1 MAEGNAKK
9 QNEKRN
15 NMDNDYFVVMDSH
28 VCVICFTF
36 YKLILKNMSLMESI
50 EILGQLFLAAV
61 LGALIGIERLRI
73 HKATGVRTL
82 ALIAVGSCLFTI
94 LSWEGLKYSG
104 LDFEPTRIAAQIVTG
119 VGFLGAGV
127 IIFDQHKIQGLT
139 SAAGLWVTAAIG
151 MAVGF
156 GHYWIAIFGTL
167 IVLFFLLVIGKLDLD
182 NKFKGAKK

>member
-1 MAEGNAKK
+1 MCYLFYILLI
-9 QNEKRN
+9 
-15 NMDNDYFVVMDSH
+15 YF
-28 VCVICFTF
+28 
-36 YKLILKNMSLMESI
+36 KNMGLVESI
-50 EILGQLFLAAV
+50 IILGQLFLAAV
-61 LGALIGIERLRI
+61 LGGVIGIERLRI

-82 ALIAVGSCLFTI
+82 ALISMGSCLFTI
-94 LSWEGLKYSG
+94 LSWRGLLHSG

-127 IIFDQHKIQGLT
+127 IIFDQHKVLGLT

-167 IVLFFLLVIGKLDLD
+167 IVLFFLLVIGKLNLD
-182 NKFKGAKK
+182 EKFKGAKK

>member
-1 MAEGNAKK
+1 LCYLFYILLI
-9 QNEKRN
+9 
-15 NMDNDYFVVMDSH
+15 YF
-28 VCVICFTF
+28 
-36 YKLILKNMSLMESI
+36 KNMGFVESI
-50 EILGQLFLAAV
+50 IILGQLFLAAI
-61 LGALIGIERLRI
+61 LGGVIGIERLRI

-82 ALIAVGSCLFTI
+82 ALISMGSCLFTI
-94 LSWEGLKYSG
+94 LSWQGLLHSG

-127 IIFDQHKIQGLT
+127 IIFDKHKVVGLT

-167 IVLFFLLVIGKLDLD
+167 IVLFFLLIIGKLNLD
-182 NKFKGAKK
+182 EKFKGAKK